1 MLKLDSRKRG
11 EGRMEV
17 YALIGSTG
25 TGKSHRAMI
34 VAYENGIDTVIDDG
48 LLIKDGC
55 KLAGKSAKREATAL
69 QAVKRA
75 IFLDPGHAG
84 EVRAA
89 LEKENPQRI
98 LVLGTSLR
106 MIERITDALYLPR
119 PKQVIKIE
127 DIATERE
134 IQLAQELRETHGMH
148 VIPVPTIEVKRDFP
162 GYLVDPLKYFFSK
175 KNEARRKIGEKS
187 IIRPKFS
194 LIGKLIIT
202 EYAVAQIT
210 TYVVMQT
217 PGVVQVNKSL
227 VDMKDEGVTIKL
239 ELTGKYGRYLP
250 DVARDVQKN
259 VQKNLE
265 SLTGLIVYGVHV
277 VFKSLEAKAS
287 GLKDK
292 EE

>member
-1 MLKLDSRKRG
+1 
-11 EGRMEV
+11 MEV
-17 YALIGSTG
+17 YALVGSTG
-25 TGKSHRAMI
+25 TGKSHRAMV

-75 IFLDPGHAG
+75 IFLDAAHAS
-84 EVRAA
+84 EVRQA

-106 MIERITDALYLPR
+106 MVERITDALSLPK
-119 PKQVIKIE
+119 PKKVIRIE

-134 IQLAQELRETHGMH
+134 IKLAQELRETHGMH
-148 VIPVPTIEVKRDFP
+148 VIPVPTIEVKKDFP

-194 LIGKLIIT
+194 LMGKLIIT

-217 PGVVQVNKSL
+217 PGVAQVNKTQVEMS
-227 VDMKDEGVTIKL
+227 DEGVTIRL
-239 ELTGKYGRYLP
+239 ELTGKYGRFLP
-250 DVARDVQKN
+250 EVARDVQKN
-259 VQKNLE
+259 LQRNLE

-277 VFKSLEAKAS
+277 VFRSLDIRS
-287 GLKDK
+287 LTQKDK
-292 EE
+292 EVQP